1 MKILMLVNWKI
12 NYLDSEDEL
21 IQSPDKVVKGE
32 PYWFFKYFK
41 EKHEV
46 DVVGI
51 KTTPDWIYDF
61 EKNKLHFYLRQPFSM
76 WGKSEKYDLIISHGS
91 QSSLFLSILRRIKSN
106 KNTRHLLID
115 VGCMNGGRESGL
127 SLKLVKL
134 AGHKLDGIIYH
145 ASIQKGYYERY
156 LSWLKEKSFFIPFGT
171 ETGYYFPNSKIK
183 EEPFVLAYGAI
194 KRDYETLIK
203 AAKSLPQIQFKIIGL
218 IDLPFEV
225 PPNVELIPFMAVDKL
240 RDYIWR
246 SRLVVIPLPVFNYA
260 YGQMTLLQS
269 MACKKAV
276 VVTKTPST
284 IDYIEDNKTGI
295 FVKPYDV
302 SDMKEKIERVWN
314 DEKLRKMLALSGSES
329 VKAQFNEELM
339 GLKVEEVIEK
349 IMK

>member
-1 MKILMLVNWKI
+1 
-12 NYLDSEDEL
+12 
-21 IQSPDKVVKGE
+21 
-32 PYWFFKYFK
+32 
-41 EKHEV
+41 
-46 DVVGI
+46 
-51 KTTPDWIYDF
+51 
-61 EKNKLHFYLRQPFSM
+61 
-76 WGKSEKYDLIISHGS
+76 
-91 QSSLFLSILRRIKSN
+91 
-106 KNTRHLLID
+106 
-115 VGCMNGGRESGL
+115 
-127 SLKLVKL
+127 
-134 AGHKLDGIIYH
+134 
-145 ASIQKGYYERY
+145 
-156 LSWLKEKSFFIPFGT
+156 
-171 ETGYYFPNSKIK
+171 
-183 EEPFVLAYGAI
+183 
-194 KRDYETLIK
+194 
-203 AAKSLPQIQFKIIGL
+203 
-218 IDLPFEV
+218 
-225 PPNVELIPFMAVDKL
+225 MAVDKL